1 MSPALIQINMVNTI
15 CNLQATQVYVFS
27 YSIIHLV
34 PPFVP
39 SDYVPSTVSRYGANT
54 VVSLLC
60 PFKNAGNPPP
70 LCTWNRLDNNNI
82 SHQLEA
88 TNIIIFFDNTCYVW
102 IKFTEAD
109 NGLYQCTGHNEFG
122 NVTYTF
128 PEKFIV
134 ESKR

>member
-1 MSPALIQINMVNTI
+1 M
-15 CNLQATQVYVFS
+15 FS

-39 SDYVPSTVSRYGANT
+39 SDYVPSTVSRYGANAVT
-54 VVSLLC
+54 SLIC

-70 LCTWNRLDNNNI
+70 FCTWNRLDNNNI

-88 TNIIIFFDNTCYVW
+88 TNVIIFYSNDACYVG
-102 IKFTEAD
+102 IVFTEAN

-122 NVTYTF
+122 NITYTF
-128 PEKFIV
+128 PEKVMV
-134 ESKR
+134 ESKRCLHVF

>member
-1 MSPALIQINMVNTI
+1 M
-15 CNLQATQVYVFS
+15 FS

-39 SDYVPSTVSRYGANT
+39 SDYVPSTVSKYGANT
-54 VVSLLC
+54 VVNLLC

-82 SHQLEA
+82 SHQLET
-88 TNIIIFFDNTCYVW
+88 TNVIFFDNTCYVW